1 MCATRYQGFKPPSL
15 VDTKRKPSCVEPRRT
30 LDFLEMQQGM
40 STEETSASTQVP
52 PPTSIETL
60 QYFVTT
66 QCAIPQEELTNEKLL
81 APLKGKE
88 KDEA

>member
-1 MCATRYQGFKPPSL
+1 M
-15 VDTKRKPSCVEPRRT
+15 
-30 LDFLEMQQGM
+30 EMQQGM

-66 QCAIPQEELTNEKLL
+66 QCAIPQEELTNEKLI

-88 KDEA
+88 KDEAWAFYFAVCFYCIVEFY